1 MRYLLITLLAFVLM
15 GASIDD
21 ARKANDAYNN
31 GQYEKAISLYKKAI
45 DADSEN
51 AKLYF
56 NLASAQAQAGQTQEA
71 IRTFEQYKTMTDNA
85 EERAKANY
93 NIGKVLSDTKKWG
106 RAVDYYKKSL
116 RYMADDPDAKH
127 NYELAKQKE
136 KEQQKKKNQQQQNN
150 QNQQNDNQ
158 QKKNQQQ
165 KQNQQDKN
173 QNKQQQQNQ
182 QQQNQQQN
190 KQQQKQQQ
198 PKPQKMS
205 KAEAQKILQAL
216 EQKEKDLLKQF
227 KKKKTKSS
235 NSKNEKDW

>member
-1 MRYLLITLLAFVLM
+1 MRYLILTLLAFVLV

-21 ARKANDAYNN
+21 ARKANEAYNN
-31 GQYEKAISLYKKAI
+31 EQYKKAISLYKKAI
-45 DADSEN
+45 DANPKN

-56 NLASAQAQAGQTQEA
+56 NLASAQAQAGKTQEA
-71 IRTFEQYKTMTDNA
+71 IRTFEQYKTMTNNA
-85 EERAKANY
+85 EEQAKANY

-136 KEQQKKKNQQQQNN
+136 KQEQKKNKQQKNN
-150 QNQQNDNQ
+150 QNQQNNDQ
-158 QKKNQQQ
+158 QKKNEQQKQ
-165 KQNQQDKN
+165 KQNQQTKDN
-173 QNKQQQQNQ
+173 NEQQQQNQ
-182 QQQNQQQN
+182 QQQNQQKQDQN
-190 KQQQKQQQ
+190 KQQQ

-216 EQKEKDLLKQF
+216 EQKEKELLQQF

-235 NSKNEKDW
+235 KSKNEKDW